1 MLEAAF
7 VAWLVALLGDHT
19 VRGVTRVLLG
29 NPERRRF
36 ASALSA
42 AMHVTIVSIMQN
54 VPAGSRDTLE
64 PALRDC
70 FAKPAASVLDGRIR
84 VRTALVAAVREQIA
98 PLADPRM
105 TGSGWSF
112 LDEIDVDADWLRDE
126 LASVAIRSIEQVG
139 TGFPALAPLVAQL
152 NADGLMELEE
162 VISAKVDGVLATVES
177 WKQSAPSAGPS
188 GLARSGGFL
197 PDVTDRIA
205 DALLDIPSMSENDT
219 RNVILGMLPVQLRGS
234 IRYSPAPRI
243 QIYNI
248 VQACSYRE
256 EGLRQLVRA
265 IRSLERDSIPMR
277 RLDDLILEIGESG
290 SSAQGNGTSQA

>member
-54 VPAGSRDTLE
+54 VPAGSRDALE

-70 FAKPAASVLDGRIR
+70 FAKPPAGVLDGRTR
-84 VRTALVAAVREQIA
+84 VRTALVTAVREQIA
-98 PLADPRM
+98 PLTDPRM
-105 TGSGWSF
+105 TDSGRSF

-139 TGFPALAPLVAQL
+139 TAFPALASLVAQL

-162 VISAKVDGVLATVES
+162 IISAKVDGVLASVELS
-177 WKQSAPSAGPS
+177 KQSVPSTAP
-188 GLARSGGFL
+188 ARSHDFS
-197 PDVTDRIA
+197 PDATDRIA
-205 DALLDIPSMSENDT
+205 DALLDIPSMSDNET

-234 IRYSPAPRI
+234 IRYSPAPRV
-243 QIYNI
+243 QVYNI
-248 VQACSYRE
+248 VQACAYRE

-277 RLDDLILEIGESG
+277 RLDDLILEIGEGG
-290 SSAQGNGTSQA
+290 SPVPGNSTSPA

>member
-36 ASALSA
+36 ASALST
-42 AMHVTIVSIMQN
+42 AMHVTIVSIMQD
-54 VPAGSRDTLE
+54 VPTGSRDALE

-70 FAKPAASVLDGRIR
+70 FAKPPVTVLDGRTR

-98 PLADPRM
+98 PLADRG
-105 TGSGWSF
+105 TSAYGQSF
-112 LDEIDVDADWLRDE
+112 LDHIDVDADWLRGE
-126 LASVAIRSIEQVG
+126 LASVAIRSIEQVS
-139 TGFPALAPLVAQL
+139 TGFPELGPLVAQL

-162 VISAKVDGVLATVES
+162 LISAKVDGVLATVES
-177 WKQSAPSAGPS
+177 WRQSLPSAGS
-188 GLARSGGFL
+188 AWLDRTREFS
-197 PDVTDRIA
+197 PDVIDRIA
-205 DALLDIPSMSENDT
+205 DALLEIPSIADNDA
-219 RNVILGMLPVQLRGS
+219 RDVILSMLPIQLRGS
-234 IRYSPAPRI
+234 VRLSRVPRI
-243 QIYNI
+243 HVYNI
-248 VQACSYRE
+248 VQACSDRE

-277 RLDDLILEIGESG
+277 RLDDLILEIGE
-290 SSAQGNGTSQA
+290 NGTS

>member
-7 VAWLVALLGDHT
+7 VAWLVAILGDHT

-29 NPERRRF
+29 KPERRRF

-42 AMHVTIVSIMQN
+42 AMHVTIVSIMQD
-54 VPAGSRDTLE
+54 VPAGSRDALE

-70 FAKPAASVLDGRIR
+70 FAKPPVSVLDGRTR

-98 PLADPRM
+98 PLADPRT
-105 TGSGWSF
+105 TGSGRSF

-139 TGFPALAPLVAQL
+139 AGFPALASLVAQL

-162 VISAKVDGVLATVES
+162 VISAKVDGVLATVEL
-177 WKQSAPSAGPS
+177 WKQSVPSAGPP
-188 GLARSGGFL
+188 GLARSYEFS

-205 DALLDIPSMSENDT
+205 DALLDIPSMSDNDT

-243 QIYNI
+243 QVYNI

-265 IRSLERDSIPMR
+265 IRSIERDSIPMR

-290 SSAQGNGTSQA
+290 SSAPGNGTSQA